1 MLAGAWTR
9 RTRPGNADGWRE
21 EIWAWGL
28 RNPWRFSFDRQTGD
42 LWTGDVGQGS
52 REEIDLIEKGQ
63 NYGWNTMEGFQ
74 CFRPATDCNM
84 DGLALPIVEYNRA
97 EGRSVTG
104 GYVYRGRRT
113 ARLTGAYIYGDF
125 ITNRVWG
132 LRYENGAV
140 QENTLLAESPGGI
153 ASFGE
158 DEAGEIYILAFDG
171 GVYTFE
177 RDPEPTAVA
186 FDEIGQPAT
195 FELSQNFPNPFNPQ
209 TTIRFTLPTA
219 GPTALHIYD
228 AAGQHLSSLVD
239 GFLPAGTH
247 QVRFD
252 GDALASGLYFYRLQS
267 GELTETR
274 KMVLT
279 K

>member
-1 MLAGAWTR
+1 
-9 RTRPGNADGWRE
+9 
-21 EIWAWGL
+21 
-28 RNPWRFSFDRQTGD
+28 
-42 LWTGDVGQGS
+42 
-52 REEIDLIEKGQ
+52 
-63 NYGWNTMEGFQ
+63 
-74 CFRPATDCNM
+74 M

-104 GYVYRGRRT
+104 GYVYRGQRT

-186 FDEIGQPAT
+186 LDEIGQPSA
-195 FELSQNFPNPFNPQ
+195 FDLGQNYPNPFNPQ

-228 AAGQHLSSLVD
+228 AAGQPLSSLVD